1 MGGTRRPVRKQWL
14 PAGESKSLACR
25 WTWDEL
31 WAPARRA
38 WALCASEFDEFCVSH
53 VLLVVFRSHQRHSYC
68 HKHGF
73 LRGIRFGTQPGSD
86 PLLAC
91 DPSRFHD
98 SKQQERMWSP
108 TPAQLRPDVREYA
121 NASPHSHCACRRSL
135 VAHPCRRR
143 LISSKFSTGFCVVM
157 VDRGHVSRGK
167 RTCRPYRNCAALM
180 VVRGPRHSTKLAAA
194 PSPLHP

>member
-1 MGGTRRPVRKQWL
+1 M
-14 PAGESKSLACR
+14 
-25 WTWDEL
+25 
-31 WAPARRA
+31 
-38 WALCASEFDEFCVSH
+38 SH

-68 HKHGF
+68 QKHGL

-91 DPSRFHD
+91 DPSRFHV

-108 TPAQLRPDVREYA
+108 APAQLRADAREYA
-121 NASPHSHCACRRSL
+121 NASPHSHRACRRAL

-143 LISSKFSTGFCVVM
+143 LISSKFSTGFGVVM

-194 PSPLHP
+194 PSPLHPRRCKTCHCLLRNQKRPPRLDHSCWGGGGGRANHWLFCFDMPC